1 MPSETLAPA
10 LIRDLVWHPVTAQ
23 GHVHMP
29 GDTAVSA
36 RDIGLSKG
44 TERDSKPQ
52 RLGKD
57 SRVWAGTDEPMCLS
71 HSLSGRGWGA
81 LPISPNIR
89 ESSFWKS
96 QTGVTHSCLQ
106 ASRDSDSLFLIT
118 LAIFI
123 RKVTV
128 WH

>member
-1 MPSETLAPA
+1 
-10 LIRDLVWHPVTAQ
+10 
-23 GHVHMP
+23 
-29 GDTAVSA
+29 
-36 RDIGLSKG
+36 
-44 TERDSKPQ
+44 
-52 RLGKD
+52 
-57 SRVWAGTDEPMCLS
+57 MCLS
-71 HSLSGRGWGA
+71 HSLSGRGWGV